1 MLKIK
6 KVLVVSFFAVFFI
19 SVSIAAQNS
28 KSSSEGTL
36 ELDAYRLQ
44 SRIDVAEITDDLSG
58 LTFNPLTQ
66 SLFAVT
72 NAPELL
78 LEMTLEGDVKR
89 VIPLLGFEDT
99 EGITHIEGNRFAI
112 VEERKRQVVFIEING
127 RTTEIK
133 REHCEGY
140 ALALQGESNKGLEGI
155 AWSKNLGIL
164 IAKEDEPEQ
173 LYHFDQQLQ
182 VGNNLSSFLNHSK
195 QRGRLGDVAG
205 LHSLANGN
213 TLFLSEESRLLLE
226 LSVTGEVLSSKS
238 FEYDPFGIFYY
249 IRQPE
254 GVTMADD
261 GRLYIVSEPNQLFIF
276 EKPKG

>member
-1 MLKIK
+1 VLKK
-6 KVLVVSFFAVFFI
+6 KWALAAGFVVVFFV
-19 SVSIAAQNS
+19 SVSIAAQS
-28 KSSSEGTL
+28 RWPSSQGSL
-36 ELDAYRLQ
+36 ELEAYQLQ

-58 LTFNPLTQ
+58 VTFNALTQ

-72 NAPELL
+72 NAPEQIV
-78 LEMTLEGDVKR
+78 EMSLEGKVKR
-89 VIPLLGFEDT
+89 LIPLLGFDDT
-99 EGITHIEGNRFAI
+99 EGITHIGGNRFAI
-112 VEERKRQVVFIEING
+112 VEERKRQVVFIDINKH
-127 RTTEIK
+127 TNEIK

-140 ALALQGESNKGLEGI
+140 KLPLQGEKNKGLEGI
-155 AWSKNLGIL
+155 AWSKKAGIL

-173 LYHFDQQLQ
+173 LYHFDQQQHDGKYLTP
-182 VGNNLSSFLNHSK
+182 FLNNSIQRK
-195 QRGRLGDVAG
+195 QLGDVAG

-226 LSVTGEVLSSKS
+226 LSPKGYVLSSKS
-238 FEYDPFGIFYY
+238 FEYDPFGIFYS